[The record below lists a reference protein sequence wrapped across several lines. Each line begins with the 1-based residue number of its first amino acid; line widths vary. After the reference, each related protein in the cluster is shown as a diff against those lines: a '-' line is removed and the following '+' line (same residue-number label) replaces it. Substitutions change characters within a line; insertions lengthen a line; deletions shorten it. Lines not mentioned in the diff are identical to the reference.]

1 MKKLMFAAVVGT
13 LAGVASA
20 DLIKVEDK
28 PIAVDKVQLKL
39 KAVDQKLDSV
49 SYSGLLFWK
58 SENEAPTLYAW
69 NAKTGKMADKEMS
82 YTYSTAAGGKTI
94 KVKKPFNPRFI
105 EQITFDNENVSKDTK
120 KMGVG
125 FTMSGNKAGKMVAYG
140 AGKVAKL
147 FTKKGVSLSGNIVA
161 QEDFAY
167 GTWKLSAMTVKDG
180 WTVADVLAKN
190 KVEMGL

>member
-1 MKKLMFAAVVGT
+1 MKKLMFAAVIGT

-20 DLIKVEDK
+20 DVISVTDK
-28 PIAVDKVQLKL
+28 PIAVDKVQIKL
-39 KAVDQKLDSV
+39 KAVDNKLDSV
-49 SYSGLLFWK
+49 SYNGLLFWK
-58 SENEAPTLYAW
+58 SETEAPTLYAW
-69 NAKTGKMADKEMS
+69 NTKTGKMADKEMK
-82 YTYSTAAGGKTI
+82 YTYTSAAGGKTATI
-94 KVKKPFNPRFI
+94 KKPFNPRFI
-105 EQITFDNENVSKDTK
+105 EQITFENENVSKDTK

-125 FTMSGNKAGKMVAYG
+125 FKMSGNKAGKMVAYG

-147 FTKKGVSLSGNIVA
+147 FTKKGVSLSGNVVA

-167 GTWKLSAMTVKDG
+167 GTWKLSAMNVKDG